1 MYFICRVTSQNF
13 NEGSCEFKG
22 GSSSWYAITL
32 KSLVSTGSVIVEMF
46 LIYPVTT
53 RLKVFVNL

>member
-1 MYFICRVTSQNF
+1 M
-13 NEGSCEFKG
+13 G

-53 RLKVFVNL
+53 RLKFFVNL